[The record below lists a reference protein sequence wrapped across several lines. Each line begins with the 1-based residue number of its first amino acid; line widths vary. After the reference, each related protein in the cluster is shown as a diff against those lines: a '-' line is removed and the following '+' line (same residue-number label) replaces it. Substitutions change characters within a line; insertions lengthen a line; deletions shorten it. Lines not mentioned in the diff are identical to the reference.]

1 MALFDPLP
9 EGVEDF
15 EEAWL
20 DGPLFLALGEAQ
32 LAQAAFGGAPAE
44 AFDLGWLGSPFAAS
58 WANVGALAALF
69 GAAPEETFAGWFPS
83 LAPAFTGALFAGNQA
98 TESFAGAW
106 PTASS
111 L

>member
-1 MALFDPLP
+1 MARSSRLARGYFLLPSAVYPWDDGERPMLSRLFRF
-9 EGVEDF
+9 V
-15 EEAWL
+15 
-20 DGPLFLALGEAQ
+20 
-32 LAQAAFGGAPAE
+32 
-44 AFDLGWLGSPFAAS
+44 
-58 WANVGALAALF
+58 VGALAALF